1 MRVSEGTHQQIKQC
15 TLADPTLQTLMN
27 TFMTGCPVSKEDVS
41 TGVREYWNYKEELTV
56 EGGVLY

>member
-1 MRVSEGTHQQIKQC
+1 
-15 TLADPTLQTLMN
+15 MN
-27 TFMTGCPVSKEDVS
+27 TFMTGWPVSKEDVS